1 MDSMLVQIYLSF
13 QSICCYTRSFPYQA
27 YCKKIPTLIWLPL
40 ASLYYE
46 KVAGYSY
53 QFLPISFIF
62 LSNFCWESTGGKV
75 TIQSSVIFH
84 HLHRQIMLFS
94 LVGINWNSSVCSSCC
109 FWFVNA
115 DYFLHYFLSRFF
127 KMPKQYIKET
137 YSVFLEHYVSQKIEE
152 TYKLWSKQCT
162 KMPCQ
167 ILHGTRK
174 WQVVRFCFTIFTLW
188 IP

>member
-1 MDSMLVQIYLSF
+1 MLLYTVLSLPSILQENTYPHLTSSSLFVLWKSCWRLIPIPSHFFYLPF
-13 QSICCYTRSFPYQA
+13 QFLLGVNWWKSDNPVKCHFS
-27 YCKKIPTLIWLPL
+27 PL
-40 ASLYYE
+40 A
-46 KVAGYSY
+46 
-53 QFLPISFIF
+53 Q
-62 LSNFCWESTGGKV
+62 T
-75 TIQSSVIFH
+75 
-84 HLHRQIMLFS
+84 S
-94 LVGINWNSSVCSSCC
+94 LVGINWNSSVCSSGC